1 MEQQERIRLLLSLQE
16 HPERYTNEQIIQ
28 MLADDPQLAELMEEL
43 AMTKRAFAK
52 QEADKEDL
60 PMDDLWKQFASEHEE
75 ELNAL
80 EPQQEKESINHPIL
94 GLSFGN
100 ILGMAKQHVRAAVFL
115 GIVLT
120 AGFAF
125 AAIHIV
131 RHLTDSE
138 SVFPETGIENPL
150 QQEQIVTDKRITT
163 DSTKT
168 DTTMAIPT
176 AVSEPI
182 VFDNVSLDEMLSQ
195 IAAYYQAEVSFQ
207 NESARQLRFYFV
219 WKREDGLEHAIDK
232 LNRFESLSVRLEEK
246 NGEHLSSKIIVE

>member
-1 MEQQERIRLLLSLQE
+1 
-16 HPERYTNEQIIQ
+16 
-28 MLADDPQLAELMEEL
+28 
-43 AMTKRAFAK
+43 
-52 QEADKEDL
+52 
-60 PMDDLWKQFASEHEE
+60 
-75 ELNAL
+75 
-80 EPQQEKESINHPIL
+80 
-94 GLSFGN
+94 
-100 ILGMAKQHVRAAVFL
+100 MAKQHVRAAVFL
-115 GIVLT
+115 GILLT

-138 SVFPETGIENPL
+138 SVSPETGIENPL
-150 QQEQIVTDKRITT
+150 QQEQIVTDKRIPT
-163 DSTKT
+163 DTTKT